1 MDRLRDDPCVVFA
14 GGRSVSLAFCVAFAA
29 SLASSSLLCA
39 EVTSKFTDKIY
50 HTAASTDSFV
60 DFPAGTHFRVFTGPT
75 SASQADIPHA
85 IRGSGYSLYQV
96 DLTGVA
102 ACASQATTRSGV
114 AYLRL
119 SLAQS
124 TTLKLLK
131 SQALEVNPTAVN
143 DYMDS

>member
-1 MDRLRDDPCVVFA
+1 M
-14 GGRSVSLAFCVAFAA
+14 
-29 SLASSSLLCA
+29 
-39 EVTSKFTDKIY
+39 TSTFSDKIY
-50 HTAASTDSFV
+50 HTTSSTDSFV
-60 DFPAGTHFRVFTGPT
+60 DFPAGAHFRVFTGPT
-75 SASQADIPHA
+75 SASQAEIPHA

-119 SLAQS
+119 SLAQP
-124 TTLKLLK
+124 TTLKILK
-131 SQALEVNPTAVN
+131 WQALEVNPTAVD